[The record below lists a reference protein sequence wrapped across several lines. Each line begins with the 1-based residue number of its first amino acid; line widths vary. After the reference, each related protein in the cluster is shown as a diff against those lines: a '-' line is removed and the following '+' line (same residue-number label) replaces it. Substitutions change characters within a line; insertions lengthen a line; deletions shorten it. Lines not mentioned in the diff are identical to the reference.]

1 MKSLLLSSVLIPAW
15 LASGCSRPGAPAA
28 TSQLPIQAQL
38 VRSVSATEPQSIST
52 TGTIQAKETAIISAR
67 LPGQIR
73 QVLVQA
79 GDRVR
84 AGQLLV
90 LLDDEA
96 MRSAL
101 DQANA
106 AEESASR
113 QQMAAQ
119 SDASLAAGTLARY
132 QMLKNEDSVSPQ
144 EFDEVQK
151 RSQAAQLR
159 LESYAAQTQ
168 QAKAAVAGART
179 QLGYTAL
186 RAPFAGIVTARLAD
200 AGTLAAPGVPLL
212 QVDRDGPLQVVTTVD
227 ESLIASVHPGMTTPI
242 AIVGATGTISG
253 TVAQIV
259 PAADPSS
266 RSFQVKLDLPAAK
279 NLRAGMFAAAEFAGP
294 SRQVIL
300 APQTAVIMRGS
311 LACVYA
317 LAADNVAQLRFV
329 ALGSTHG
336 DQVEILSGLAA
347 GEVLVNRP
355 GDRDL
360 AGKRI
365 ESANGAQP

>member
-1 MKSLLLSSVLIPAW
+1 MKRSLLFCLLISP
-15 LASGCSRPGAPAA
+15 LPFSGCSRTGTPPAA
-28 TSQLPIQAQL
+28 SPVTVQARL
-38 VRSVSATEPQSIST
+38 VRSVSATEPQSIPT
-52 TGTIQAKETAIISAR
+52 MGTLRAKETATISAQ

-73 QVLVQA
+73 RVLVQA

-90 LLDDEA
+90 VLDDAA
-96 MRSAL
+96 MLAAL
-101 DQANA
+101 NQANA
-106 AEESASR
+106 AAEAANR
-113 QQMAAQ
+113 QQMAAE
-119 SDASLAAGTLARY
+119 SDASLAAGTLSRY

-151 RSQAAQLR
+151 RSQAAHLR

-168 QAKAAVAGART
+168 QAQAAVAGARA

-186 RAPFAGIVTARLAD
+186 HAPFAGIITARLAD
-200 AGTLAAPGVPLL
+200 PGTLAAPGIPLL

-227 ESLIASVHPGMTTPI
+227 ESLIASVRLGMTVPVKI
-242 AIVGATGTISG
+242 DGVTGTINS

-259 PAADPSS
+259 PAADPAS
-266 RSFQVKLDLPAAK
+266 RSFQVKLNLPPTK
-279 NLRAGMFAAAEFAGP
+279 NLRAGIFATADFPGAM
-294 SRQVIL
+294 RQAIL

-311 LACVYA
+311 LACAYA
-317 LAADNVAQLRFV
+317 VGEDGVAQLRYIT
-329 ALGSTHG
+329 LGSTHG

-347 GEVLVNRP
+347 GERLVNNP

-365 ESANGAQP
+365 EAQP